1 MFMKLTHHVWES
13 AHHPIRHA
21 VRHKLHHVIDIH
33 HSIHWHVGDHHI
45 RSVEGYTL
53 GALVTL

>member
-1 MFMKLTHHVWES
+1 MKLTHHVWES